1 MARAATSRTAGQT
14 ADDGSH
20 TCVRCEHARLSAKPG
35 TVACSWLTSM
45 YGEVAFA
52 LAASKLK
59 QVWSGI
65 GFWAVDPNSKPHDG
79 AQTGVMVLVNATDR
93 CPKWEDHQSVTQSV
107 RKR

>member
-1 MARAATSRTAGQT
+1 MGRAPAMRATAHS
-14 ADDGSH
+14 ADDGSQS
-20 TCVRCEHARLSAKPG
+20 CVRCEHARLSAKPG

-65 GFWAVDPNSKPHDG
+65 GFWAVDPNSKPHEG

-93 CPKWEDHQSVTQSV
+93 CPKWEDHMTVPQSV